1 MPAIAAITLAD
12 GQAAPVN
19 HTFTVAR
26 PQNGDSKPSEWR
38 DLTNTVRSQQV
49 TLTGVLRKATGNQS
63 RDKVSMAVLLPIVR
77 NNSAGVAETI
87 DTASCRI
94 EFTLPNSLNAQERKD
109 LLAYAKGFIANGQI
123 PSLVVDQLELF

>member
-12 GQAAPVN
+12 GQATPVN
-19 HTFTVAR
+19 HTFTIAR

-38 DLTNTVRSQQV
+38 DLTTTVRSQQV

-63 RDKVSMAVLLPIVR
+63 RDKVSLAVLLPIVR
-77 NNSAGVAETI
+77 NNTAGVAEAI

-109 LLAYAKGFIANGQI
+109 LLAYAKGFVANAQI